1 MRPDIKKLIEGLNP
15 AQREAVEHRGTP
27 LMVLAGAGSGKTRV
41 LTHRVAHL
49 IATGD
54 AEPRNVLAVTFT
66 NKAAKEMKERI
77 WALVGSSQRELWVG
91 TFHSTCARI
100 LRGHGHLMGFSG
112 NFSILDEADQLSLAK
127 ECCKELNLDIQR
139 FPPSLFL
146 NNVSNAKQ
154 NFIDPQQYEE
164 QWGDDYLKGK
174 IAKFYLLYQHKLQ
187 RSNAM
192 DFDDLLFSVL
202 RLFLDH
208 PEVLNLYRK
217 RWHHVLVDEFQDT
230 NQIQYR
236 IVKLLCEEHRQ
247 ICVVGDDDQS
257 IYSWRGA
264 DPGNILTFDRDFPDV
279 RVVRLEQNYRSTS
292 NIIQAS
298 SSLISKNRM
307 RKGKELWTA
316 NEPGE
321 MVSVYVAGNER
332 EEARFVARE
341 VKSLLVSGKVPPD
354 EIAIFYRTHAQSR
367 VLEEELM
374 AAKVPFAIYG
384 GIGFYE
390 RKEVKDLV
398 AYLRAAANEAD
409 RVSWKRIINVP
420 KRGIG
425 AKTIE
430 MIEKMAEDNSVT
442 FSEALRIWEK
452 ERRGSSSARIGE
464 FVRLMDELREVLLGD
479 GIAAA
484 LREAMVRSGYLDEL
498 RKSEDEKAQQRE
510 ENLEALLNMAVEHE
524 IMEGKGEVQGF
535 LEKVSLMSDLDLSE
549 TNQGKV
555 SLMTLHSAKGLEF
568 QMVFIVGLEEGL
580 LPHSSS
586 LKEISS
592 LEEERRLCYVGMTRA
607 KKRLYLCLARE
618 RRIWGVLQTM
628 TPSRFIWE
636 LPTHCL
642 DLIGPASLQ
651 SEINGISCQRDQ
663 EAMVGRW
670 VRHEIFGAGTVVKV
684 EAGGQRLV
692 VHFPGVG
699 SKRFVTTEA
708 PLEWL

>member
-1 MRPDIKKLIEGLNP
+1 MRIDVSKLLEHLNP

-54 AEPRNVLAVTFT
+54 AEPRNILAVTFT

-77 WALVGSSQRELWVG
+77 WALLGNSHRELWVG
-91 TFHSTCARI
+91 TFHATCARI
-100 LRGHGHLMGFSG
+100 LRGHGHLLGFDL
-112 NFSILDEADQLSLAK
+112 NFSILDEGDQLALAK
-127 ECCKELNLDIQR
+127 ECCRELNLDTNR
-139 FPPSLFL
+139 FPPSLL
-146 NNVSNAKQ
+146 LRHVSNAKQ
-154 NFIDPQQYEE
+154 NFIDPEE
-164 QWGDDYLKGK
+164 YMAQWAGDYLKGRV
-174 IAKFYLLYQHKLQ
+174 ARFYALYQEKLK
-187 RSNAM
+187 RSQAM
-192 DFDDLLFSVL
+192 DFDDLLFFVL
-202 RLFLDH
+202 KLFLEH
-208 PEVLNLYRK
+208 REVLDLYRR
-217 RWHHVLVDEFQDT
+217 RWRHVLVDEFQDT

-236 IVKLLCEEHRQ
+236 MVKLLAEEHRQ

-264 DPGNILTFDRDFPDV
+264 DPGNILRFDRDFPEV
-279 RVVRLEQNYRSTS
+279 RIVRLEQNYRSTR
-292 NIIQAS
+292 NIIRAS

-307 RKGKELWTA
+307 RKGKDLWTA

-321 MVSVYVAGNER
+321 MVSVYLAKDER

-341 VKSLLVSGKVPPD
+341 VRDLLLGQKVPPE

-374 AAKVPFAIYG
+374 ASKVPFAIYG
-384 GIGFYE
+384 GLGFYE

-398 AYLRAAANEAD
+398 AYLRAVANEAD
-409 RVSWKRIINVP
+409 ELSWKRIINVP

-425 AKTIE
+425 AKTVQ
-430 MIEKMAEDNSVT
+430 MVEKMAREKSIP
-442 FSEALRIWEK
+442 FSQALRLWTREQ
-452 ERRGSSSARIGE
+452 RGGSSARVQGFIQ
-464 FVRLMDELREVLLGD
+464 FMDQLREVLREQ

-498 RKSEDEKAQQRE
+498 RKSDEEKAQERE

-524 IMEGKGEVQGF
+524 LAEGKGEVQGF
-535 LEKVSLMSDLDLSE
+535 LEKVSLMSDLDMADP
-549 TNQGKV
+549 NHGRV

-568 QMVFIVGLEEGL
+568 QVVFIVGMEEGL

-586 LKEISS
+586 LKDLPS

-607 KKRLYLCLARE
+607 KRRLYLCVAGE
-618 RRIWGVLQTM
+618 RRIWGVLQPM
-628 TPSRFIWE
+628 TPSRFISE
-636 LPTHCL
+636 LPSQCL
-642 DLIGPASLQ
+642 ELTGQVSFEDGFCP
-651 SEINGISCQRDQ
+651 DKDT
-663 EAMVGRW
+663 MVGRW
-670 VRHEIFGAGTVVKV
+670 VRHEVFGAGTVVKV
-684 EAGGQRLV
+684 EAGGERLV

-699 SKRFVTTEA
+699 AKRFVTREA
-708 PLEWL
+708 PLKWL